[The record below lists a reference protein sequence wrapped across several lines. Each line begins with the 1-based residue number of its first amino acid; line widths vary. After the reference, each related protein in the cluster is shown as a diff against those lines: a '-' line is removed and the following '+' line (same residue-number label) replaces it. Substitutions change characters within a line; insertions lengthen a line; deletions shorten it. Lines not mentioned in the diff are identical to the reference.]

1 MNFYVGDPC
10 YVIDDDRWHDFCE
23 MLWAKEAK
31 EGVRSRLNP
40 YGVSLRWP
48 LRDGTKVD
56 VQVFDSPGGDTTW
69 GFDNLL
75 DDEGNK
81 VSLPVDAG
89 LLAIVPIEACER
101 DDMGWAGGSLGSVW
115 DTQPRLEVWVDG
127 DYAVEL
133 NGVRDNSHI
142 ACDECDGFY
151 SANSM
156 MDNCNGSFVCYM
168 CYCCE
173 GCHDCGECEDSSYCE
188 DLCRGEEE

>member
-31 EGVRSRLNP
+31 KGVRNRLNP

-48 LRDGTKVD
+48 LRDGSKVD

-69 GFDNLL
+69 VFDNLL
-75 DDEGNK
+75 DDEGNR

-101 DDMGWAGGSLGSVW
+101 DNMGEAGSLGSIW
-115 DTQPRLEVWVDG
+115 KNPPDLEVWVDG
-127 DYAVEL
+127 RYAVQL
-133 NGVRDNSHI
+133 NGVNDNSHI
-142 ACDECDGFY
+142 ACDECGDLEHGD
-151 SANSM
+151 AM
-156 MDNCNGSFVCYM
+156 MDNCNGYFVCYM

-173 GCHDCGECEDSSYCE
+173 GCHECGECANDV
-188 DLCRGEEE
+188 RGCNCEEEEE

>member
-10 YVIDDDRWHDFCE
+10 YVIDDDRWGDFCE
-23 MLWAKEAK
+23 MLWAEQEN
-31 EGVRSRLNP
+31 EGVQNRLNP

-48 LRDGTKVD
+48 LRDGSKVD

-75 DDEGNK
+75 DDEGNR

-101 DDMGWAGGSLGSVW
+101 DNMGPITGFGSVW
-115 DTQPRLEVWVDG
+115 RTLPNLEVWVDG
-127 DYAVEL
+127 KHAVQL
-133 NGVRDNSHI
+133 NGVNDNSHI
-142 ACDECDGFY
+142 ECDQCGELENGD
-151 SANSM
+151 AM
-156 MDNCNGSFVCYM
+156 MDNCDGYFVCYM

-173 GCHDCGECEDSSYCE
+173 GCHECGECANDV
-188 DLCRGEEE
+188 RGCSCEEEEE

>member
-23 MLWAKEAK
+23 MLWAKEA
-31 EGVRSRLNP
+31 EPDSRHNP
-40 YGVSLRWP
+40 HGVSLRWP
-48 LRDGTKVD
+48 LRDGSKVD

-69 GFDNLL
+69 EFDNLL

-81 VSLPVDAG
+81 VSLAVDAG

-101 DDMGWAGGSLGSVW
+101 DDMGWAGSNGSIWG
-115 DTQPRLEVWVDG
+115 TQPNLEVWVDG
-127 DYAVEL
+127 NYAVQL

-142 ACDECDGFY
+142 ECDECGRF
-151 SANSM
+151 SNGHEM
-156 MDNCNGSFVCYM
+156 MDNCNGYFVCYM

-173 GCHDCGECEDSSYCE
+173 GCHECGCCANSARGCYCE
-188 DLCRGEEE
+188 EEEE

>member
-31 EGVRSRLNP
+31 EGVRNRLNP

-48 LRDGTKVD
+48 LRDGSKVD

-69 GFDNLL
+69 VFDNLL
-75 DDEGNK
+75 DDEGNR

-101 DDMGWAGGSLGSVW
+101 DNMGSITGFGSVW
-115 DTQPRLEVWVDG
+115 GTLPNLEVWVDG
-127 DYAVEL
+127 KYAVQL
-133 NGVRDNSHI
+133 NGVNDNSHI
-142 ACDECDGFY
+142 ECDECGELENGD
-151 SANSM
+151 AM
-156 MDNCNGSFVCYM
+156 MDNCNGYFVCHM

-173 GCHDCGECEDSSYCE
+173 GCHECGECANDV
-188 DLCRGEEE
+188 RGCSCEEEEE

>member
-31 EGVRSRLNP
+31 EGVQNRHNP
-40 YGVSLRWP
+40 YGVGLRWP
-48 LRDGTKVD
+48 LRDGSKVD

-69 GFDNLL
+69 TFDNLL

-101 DDMGWAGGSLGSVW
+101 EDMGGVSSLGSVW
-115 DTQPRLEVWVDG
+115 GTLPNLEVWVDG
-127 DYAVEL
+127 KHAVQL
-133 NGVRDNSHI
+133 NGVNDNSHI
-142 ACDECDGFY
+142 ECDECGDLENGDAMMNNCDGY
-151 SANSM
+151 
-156 MDNCNGSFVCYM
+156 FVCYM

-173 GCHDCGECEDSSYCE
+173 GCHECGECVNDV
-188 DLCRGEEE
+188 RGCSCEEEEE

>member
-31 EGVRSRLNP
+31 KGVRNRLNP

-48 LRDGTKVD
+48 LRDGSKVD

-69 GFDNLL
+69 VFDNLL
-75 DDEGNK
+75 DDEGNR

-101 DDMGWAGGSLGSVW
+101 DNMGEAGSLGSIW
-115 DTQPRLEVWVDG
+115 KNPPDLEVWVDG
-127 DYAVEL
+127 RYAVQL
-133 NGVRDNSHI
+133 NGVNDNSHI
-142 ACDECDGFY
+142 ACDECGDLEHGD
-151 SANSM
+151 AM
-156 MDNCNGSFVCYM
+156 MDNCNGYFVCYM

-173 GCHDCGECEDSSYCE
+173 GCHECGECVNDV
-188 DLCRGEEE
+188 RGCSCEEEEE

>member
-31 EGVRSRLNP
+31 KGVRNRLNP

-48 LRDGTKVD
+48 LRDGSKVD

-69 GFDNLL
+69 VFDNLL
-75 DDEGNK
+75 DDEGNR

-101 DDMGWAGGSLGSVW
+101 DNMGEAGSLGSIW
-115 DTQPRLEVWVDG
+115 KNPPDLEVWVDG
-127 DYAVEL
+127 KYAVQL
-133 NGVRDNSHI
+133 NGVNDNSHI
-142 ACDECDGFY
+142 ACDECGDLEHGD
-151 SANSM
+151 AM
-156 MDNCNGSFVCYM
+156 MDNCNGYFVCYM

-173 GCHDCGECEDSSYCE
+173 GCHECGECVNDV
-188 DLCRGEEE
+188 RGCSCEEEEE